1 MIEDNTPKAKPKA
14 KAPKQKAVGER
25 ATYIGPLPEVSL
37 VMPSGRPL
45 KFKRG
50 HSLTVLAGEALAL
63 AHHPEFHIEPDVAP
77 TTGDSAEEKSTS

>member
-1 MIEDNTPKAKPKA
+1 MIEDNTPKPKA
-14 KAPKQKAVGER
+14 KAPKKKAVGEK

-45 KFKRG
+45 KFFRG
-50 HSLTVLAGEALAL
+50 QSLTVLAGEALAL
-63 AHHPEFHIEPDVAP
+63 AHHPEFRIEPDVAP

>member
-1 MIEDNTPKAKPKA
+1 MTEYNAPKPKAKT
-14 KAPKQKAVGER
+14 KAPKQKVVAER

-50 HSLTVLAGEALAL
+50 ECLTVLAGEALAL
-63 AHHPEFHIEPDVAP
+63 AHHPEFRIEADVAP

>member
-1 MIEDNTPKAKPKA
+1 VTEYNAPKPKPKA

-25 ATYIGPLPEVSL
+25 ATYVGPLPEVSL

-50 HSLTVLAGEALAL
+50 ECLTVLAGEALAL
-63 AHHPEFHIEPDVAP
+63 AHHPEFRIEADVAP
-77 TTGDSAEEKSTS
+77 TTGDNAEETTS

>member
-1 MIEDNTPKAKPKA
+1 MIEDNTPKPKA
-14 KAPKQKAVGER
+14 KAPKKKSVGDK

-45 KFKRG
+45 KFFRG
-50 HSLTVLAGEALAL
+50 QSLTVLAGEALAL
-63 AHHPEFHIEPDVAP
+63 AHHPEFRIEPDVAP

>member
-14 KAPKQKAVGER
+14 KAPKPKAVNER

-50 HSLTVLAGEALAL
+50 ESLTVLAGEALAL
-63 AHHPEFHIEPDVAP
+63 AHHPEFHIESDAAP